1 MTKDK
6 HSGSSDNE
14 ELEIKAK
21 DATVVRKI
29 VRITLIS
36 FLLIFLIG
44 ILSGYF
50 YVKSALEP
58 VDEDNKEE
66 VNVEIPMGST
76 TSDISDI
83 LEEKGLIEN
92 GKIFKFYLKF
102 KNYSDFQAG
111 EYQLSPSFTIE
122 EIVKELQSGKVIEEP
137 VARITIPEGKALEQ
151 IASIVE
157 AKLDIPEK
165 EFMKKVE
172 DEKYLKSIVDDYP
185 DLLSDDIFEKEIE
198 EPLEGY
204 LFAGTYDVFEED
216 PDAESIIDL
225 MLEETNNIVAEEKE
239 KIEDTDL
246 SVHELLTLASIVERE
261 SKFSEDR
268 PKVAQ
273 VFLNRLEEDMK
284 LQSDITAAYAEGEH
298 KIVMTYEDI
307 EIDSPYNTYEQ
318 KGLPPG
324 PIASPSKEAIDAV
337 LEPEGEDF
345 TALYFYA
352 RPNGETYYADTLD
365 EHKQYVEQ
373 YRQEWYDLE
382 EESKKEKKK
391 SKKQDEKS
399 KEKENNSDQSKD

>member
-83 LEEKGLIEN
+83 LEEN
-92 GKIFKFYLKF
+92 
-102 KNYSDFQAG
+102 
-111 EYQLSPSFTIE
+111 
-122 EIVKELQSGKVIEEP
+122 VKELQSGKVIEET

-151 IASIVE
+151 IAFIVE

-225 MLEETNNIVAEEKE
+225 MLEE
-239 KIEDTDL
+239 
-246 SVHELLTLASIVERE
+246 
-261 SKFSEDR
+261 
-268 PKVAQ
+268 
-273 VFLNRLEEDMK
+273 
-284 LQSDITAAYAEGEH
+284 
-298 KIVMTYEDI
+298 
-307 EIDSPYNTYEQ
+307 
-318 KGLPPG
+318 
-324 PIASPSKEAIDAV
+324 
-337 LEPEGEDF
+337 
-345 TALYFYA
+345 
-352 RPNGETYYADTLD
+352 
-365 EHKQYVEQ
+365 
-373 YRQEWYDLE
+373 
-382 EESKKEKKK
+382 
-391 SKKQDEKS
+391 
-399 KEKENNSDQSKD
+399 